1 MDREQLVEKMTE
13 SAAQGLHEAIFGVGV
28 WQRILPGER
37 AQWCGYVRAAM
48 RAALGV
54 AESVVRE
61 DERDEI
67 IALIEATPT
76 PGEADDT
83 ESGHRYAAGYR
94 DASNCAADDLRRLR
108 DRVVARTGGTP

>member
-1 MDREQLVEKMTE
+1 MDREKLVEAM
-13 SAAQGLHEAIFGVGV
+13 AEAMSTDQLQRRG
-28 WQRILPGER
+28 QRIVPWADEPEMWKNEQR
-37 AQWCGYVRAAM
+37 ARA
-48 RAALGV
+48 RAALAV
-54 AESVVRE
+54 AEPAVRAG
-61 DERDEI
+61 ERDEI

>member
-1 MDREQLVEKMTE
+1 MDREELVNRM
-13 SAAQGLHEAIFGVGV
+13 ADAIFRLRSADRNVKSSD
-28 WQRILPGER
+28 L
-37 AQWCGYVRAAM
+37 A
-48 RAALGV
+48 RAALAV
-54 AESVVRE
+54 AEPAVRAG
-61 DERDEI
+61 ERDEI

>member
-1 MDREQLVEKMTE
+1 MDREQLVEAMAEELWQSE
-13 SAAQGLHEAIFGVGV
+13 SARATDRRRLVPWSEA
-28 WQRILPGER
+28 GEPIR
-37 AQWCGYVRAAM
+37 EGWRFMA
-48 RAALGV
+48 RAALAV
-54 AESVVRE
+54 AEPAVRAG
-61 DERDEI
+61 ERDEI

>member
-1 MDREQLVEKMTE
+1 MDREQLVERMRRAIQSRRARNKFVS
-13 SAAQGLHEAIFGVGV
+13 SADLA
-28 WQRILPGER
+28 
-37 AQWCGYVRAAM
+37 
-48 RAALGV
+48 RAALAV
-54 AESVVRE
+54 AEPAVRAG
-61 DERDEI
+61 ERDEI